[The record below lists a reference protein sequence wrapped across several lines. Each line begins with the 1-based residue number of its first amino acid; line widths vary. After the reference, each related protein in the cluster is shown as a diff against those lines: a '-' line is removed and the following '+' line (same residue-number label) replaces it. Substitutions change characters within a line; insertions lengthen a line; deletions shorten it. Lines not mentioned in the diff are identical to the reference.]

1 MNKEWS
7 IEILAKALNMYC
19 NLCIKT
25 QTQHNNIQI
34 KLLKSRAG
42 SGDEMTLAL
51 VRDLQDQLLHFER
64 QLVTKA
70 TDSRSDPDS
79 GMVLLKLK
87 QNTLLKYIVA

>member
-1 MNKEWS
+1 
-7 IEILAKALNMYC
+7 MYC
-19 NLCIKT
+19 HLCIKT

-51 VRDLQDQLLHFER
+51 VRDLQDQLLHFEC

-87 QNTLLKYIVA
+87 QITLLK